1 MKKVLRRFNKMTQYD
16 AHEMYRE
23 QIEKNKVSAIEANNG
38 LITYYFKDGTKEIWK
53 RNKLNRLYKFKKREQ

>member
-1 MKKVLRRFNKMTQYD
+1 MTQYD